1 VEIKGHNKF
10 GSIIRACEGRVL
22 GLHGGGTDNV
32 LPVRSRITTVRVS
45 SAQTL
50 RKSSENM

>member
-10 GSIIRACEGRVL
+10 GIMIRPLEGKVL

-32 LPVRSRITTVRVS
+32 LLVTSRITTVRVS

>member
-10 GSIIRACEGRVL
+10 GIMIRLLEGRVL
-22 GLHGGGTDNV
+22 GLHGSGTDNV
-32 LPVRSRITTVRVS
+32 LSVRSIITTVRVS

>member
-10 GSIIRACEGRVL
+10 GIMIRPLEGKVL

-32 LPVRSRITTVRVS
+32 LLVRCRITSVRVS